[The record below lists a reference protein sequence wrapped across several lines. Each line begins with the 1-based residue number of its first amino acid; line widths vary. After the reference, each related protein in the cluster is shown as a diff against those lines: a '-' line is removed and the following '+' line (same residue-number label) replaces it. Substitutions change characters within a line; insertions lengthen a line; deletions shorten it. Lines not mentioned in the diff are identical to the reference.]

1 MAPHMGAG
9 AGQAID
15 VRPFHNSV
23 SRLLSP
29 KPGLGCIYTWPAD
42 CTSSYAA
49 LSRPRC
55 PPHLRR
61 DSVPDRS
68 FYCQPFVVDWMD
80 VHVHGTRVL

>member
-1 MAPHMGAG
+1 MGPYMGAG

-15 VRPFHNSV
+15 VRPIHNSV
-23 SRLLSP
+23 AGLLFL
-29 KPGLGCIYTWPAD
+29 KRRLGCIYPWPAD

-68 FYCQPFVVDWMD
+68 FCCQLFVVGWMD
-80 VHVHGTRVL
+80 VHLHGTWLL